1 MALVAAEG
9 VAMAGERYPTRPWTG
24 LVGMLMQFFGFGA
37 LIAGLA
43 ALCGGLLSS
52 DGGPPTC
59 DGGVM
64 RPGDLCRIVVNG
76 QADLVGYEEMV
87 RRQETGLRDGLIIGG
102 TGLGGGAALL
112 LGGRWLFRRSAP

>member
-1 MALVAAEG
+1 
-9 VAMAGERYPTRPWTG
+9 
-24 LVGMLMQFFGFGA
+24 MLMQVFGFGA
-37 LIAGLA
+37 LIAGLV
-43 ALCGGLLSS
+43 ALCGGLLSA

-76 QADLVGYEEMV
+76 RADLVGYEEMV

-112 LGGRWLFRRSAP
+112 LGGRRLFRRSAP